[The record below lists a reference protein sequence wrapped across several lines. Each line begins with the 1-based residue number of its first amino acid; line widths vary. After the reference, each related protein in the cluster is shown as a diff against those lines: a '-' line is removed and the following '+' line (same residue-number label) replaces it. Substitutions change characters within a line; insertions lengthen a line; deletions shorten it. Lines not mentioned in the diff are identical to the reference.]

1 MTKRKKRFMYISL
14 CVNMLCAPK
23 CKDQKRVSSAL
34 DLELAVV
41 MRCMEKA
48 GTGIPKSWLAL
59 GR

>member
-1 MTKRKKRFMYISL
+1 MYISL
-14 CVNMLCAPK
+14 CVNMLCGPK